1 MDKLSALDA
10 FCRVVEAGSFS
21 AAAAELNVSHTVI
34 SKQVRQLETA
44 LGAQLLNRTTRKLAL
59 TEAGQGYYERARRIL
74 DDVQDA
80 DLALSAHHATPRGTL
95 RINAPMAFGT
105 LDVARWLPRFMARY
119 PELTIDLVCN
129 DRMLD
134 LIDEGFD
141 VALRLARTLPD
152 SSLSARK
159 LGTSKIIVVASPAYL
174 QKHGMPQTPE
184 DLAQHNCL
192 VYTLASKPSA
202 WTFMLP
208 DGGERSVAVRG
219 SLQANTSVALRE
231 SVLAGVGIA
240 AAADFIVADD
250 IARGDLVPLLS
261 DYPMPPRELFA
272 VYPHN
277 RHLSPKVRAL
287 IDFAAEIY
295 GGSWRNQSAN
305 LRGHGTILLCASAIT
320 VGRRAHVVHMHIAFV
335 MNIAEPLAHR
345 GEYGIDVASFFFGGI
360 GFVGHANVDEE
371 AVLALRGEARSADDP
386 VQRIDMADR
395 DRGQLALLVQD
406 LGSQLQQVVGDR
418 LRLFGRRRGG

>member
-59 TEAGQGYYERARRIL
+59 TEAGRGYYERARRIL
-74 DDVQDA
+74 DDMQDA

-119 PELTIDLVCN
+119 PELKIDLVCN
-129 DRMLD
+129 DHMLD

-141 VALRLARTLPD
+141 VALRLARKLPD
-152 SSLSARK
+152 STLAARK
-159 LGTSKIIVVASPAYL
+159 LGTSSIIVVASPAYL
-174 QKHGMPQTPE
+174 QKHGTPQTLN
-184 DLAQHNCL
+184 DLEQHNCL
-192 VYTLASKPSA
+192 VYTLASKPSD
-202 WTFMLP
+202 WTFTLP
-208 DGGERSVAVRG
+208 GGGERTVTVRG
-219 SLQANTSVALRE
+219 SLQANTSVVLRE
-231 SVLAGVGIA
+231 AALAGVGIA
-240 AAADFIVADD
+240 AAADFIIRDD
-250 IARGDLVPLLS
+250 VARGDLVPVLPGH
-261 DYPMPPRELFA
+261 PMPPRALYA

-295 GGSWRNQSAN
+295 GGN
-305 LRGHGTILLCASAIT
+305 
-320 VGRRAHVVHMHIAFV
+320 
-335 MNIAEPLAHR
+335 
-345 GEYGIDVASFFFGGI
+345 
-360 GFVGHANVDEE
+360 
-371 AVLALRGEARSADDP
+371 
-386 VQRIDMADR
+386 
-395 DRGQLALLVQD
+395 
-406 LGSQLQQVVGDR
+406 
-418 LRLFGRRRGG
+418 